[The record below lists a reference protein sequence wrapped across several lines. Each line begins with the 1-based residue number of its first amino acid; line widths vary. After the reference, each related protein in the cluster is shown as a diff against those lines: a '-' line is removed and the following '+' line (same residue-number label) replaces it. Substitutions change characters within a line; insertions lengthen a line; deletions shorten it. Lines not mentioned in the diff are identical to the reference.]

1 MKKIYFMGGFPRA
14 GNTLLTSILNQND
27 NIFATGLSSIP
38 EIFEALQRIT
48 HESLPY
54 RSCPSLNNFI
64 NLSHD
69 IFNSYYKDRKED
81 YIIER
86 GTWTN
91 PFNYLTLEDFCPN
104 EIKIVFLVRSLKDI
118 VKSYLKLAEKHPNM
132 HINVYYA
139 QLDKSTVYK
148 SEVEEKVDFLF
159 AKEGWIDRS
168 LYSLKWLIDNDK
180 TETIRI
186 LDYDDLVQNPQ
197 QKVNDLYEYFEI
209 PQFNHDF
216 SHLEQVANYGID
228 YNDEDYLGAP
238 YHIIR
243 TKGINKEENH
253 ITLPL
258 HVVEMCNRVENWKGM
273 SRL

>member
-1 MKKIYFMGGFPRA
+1 MSGFARA

-38 EIFEALQRIT
+38 EIFESLQRIT
-48 HESLPY
+48 HDSLSY
-54 RSCPSLNNFI
+54 RSCPSLNNFY
-64 NLSHD
+64 NLSYD
-69 IFNSYYKDRKED
+69 IFTSYYKDRKED

-86 GTWTN
+86 GTWIN

-118 VKSYLKLAEKHPNM
+118 VRSYLKLAEKHPNM
-132 HINVYYA
+132 HINGYYA
-139 QLDKSTVYK
+139 QLDKTTVYK

-258 HVVEMCNRVENWKGM
+258 HLVEMCNRVENWKGM